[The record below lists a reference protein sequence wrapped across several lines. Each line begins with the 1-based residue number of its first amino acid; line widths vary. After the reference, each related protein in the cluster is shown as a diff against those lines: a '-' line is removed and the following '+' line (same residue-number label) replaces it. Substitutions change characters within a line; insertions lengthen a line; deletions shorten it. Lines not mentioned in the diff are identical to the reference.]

1 MSHLTRKGML
11 LFCSSAIL
19 LSACRKEGCTDVTAT
34 NYNEEAKKDDG
45 TCVYDE
51 GYTVPSTYSFTDV
64 NGNSTVS
71 FSGQTIRF
79 EMLSEMV
86 TYMKTGN
93 TSGTVLS
100 ATQLKSMYN
109 DNNGA
114 GFSWSDVNA
123 LGMAASGKQLEN
135 KSASGDVIITAL
147 FKSYMDSIEVVSN
160 SVVAGSQGV
169 PGVVESNDQT
179 SAYLQS
185 GTGVEYTQI
194 IEKGLM
200 GAVFYNQIS
209 QVYLGNSKMNVD
221 NTTAVDPGNGKFY
234 TTMEHHWDEAYGYFT
249 SATDYPTNGTDRFW
263 GKYANSRENLLGSA
277 TKIADAF
284 RTGRAAISNDD
295 LPTRD
300 AQIAI
305 IRTELELVCAATAIH
320 YLNAA
325 FGNLTDDALR
335 NHELSEAYAFIDA
348 LQYGEN
354 PSISNAQIA
363 TILSTIGSDF
373 YSVSG
378 ANIISARDQL
388 SSIFN
393 LDTIKTQL

>member
-1 MSHLTRKGML
+1 MAQLSKKGFIIL
-11 LFCSSAIL
+11 CSGALIFAS
-19 LSACRKEGCTDVTAT
+19 CRKEGCTDVRAT

-45 TCVYDE
+45 TCLYDE
-51 GYTVPSTYSFTDV
+51 GYTVPNTYTFTDV

-71 FSGQTIRF
+71 FSGQTIRL

-93 TSGTVLS
+93 TSGTVIS
-100 ATQLKSMYN
+100 ASQLKSMYN
-109 DNNGA
+109 DNNGSGYTWMDA
-114 GFSWSDVNA
+114 SA

-135 KSASGDVIITAL
+135 KSASGDVVITAL
-147 FKSYMDSIEVVSN
+147 FKSYMDSIESVSN

-169 PGVVESNDQT
+169 PGVVVSNDMTKQ
-179 SAYLQS
+179 YLQS
-185 GTGVEYTQI
+185 GTGVEYTQF

-221 NTTAVDPGNGKFY
+221 NTSAVDPGNGKYY
-234 TTMEHHWDEAYGYFT
+234 TVMEHHWDEAYGYFT
-249 SATDYPTNGTDRFW
+249 SAIDYPNNGTDRFL
-263 GKYANSRENLLGSA
+263 GKYAYSREGLLSSA
-277 TKIADAF
+277 SKIAEAF
-284 RTGRAAISNDD
+284 RRGRAAISNDD
-295 LPTRD
+295 MVTRD

-325 FGNLTDDALR
+325 SGNLTDDALR
-335 NHELSEAYAFIDA
+335 NHELSEATAFIDA

-354 PSISNAQIA
+354 PTITNGQIA
-363 TILSTIGSDF
+363 AILATIGNDF
-373 YSVSG
+373 YAVSG
-378 ANIISARDQL
+378 ADLISARDQI
-388 SSIFN
+388 STIFN